1 MTLCSN
7 ILILE
12 FEMKCGFQETI
23 NTSYGGRA
31 TDISTRRQNLLQGK
45 PQTERIFEQGHLSA
59 KPAMDAGLVSSII
72 QVKDD
77 PNVPINMKWGKIRTM
92 LLEKG
97 LAWTSQE
104 APSAFLCHPSN
115 RGGLMLSWHDCHD
128 KGSSIVSLKQTQPS
142 CPKAWPSS

>member
-1 MTLCSN
+1 
-7 ILILE
+7 
-12 FEMKCGFQETI
+12 MKCVPR
-23 NTSYGGRA
+23 NHYCNASYGGRA
-31 TDISTRRQNLLQGK
+31 TDTSTRRQKLLQCI
-45 PQTERIFEQGHLSA
+45 PQAEQLLELCHVSA
-59 KPAMDAGLVSSII
+59 KPAMDAGLAASII

-77 PNVPINMKWGKIRTM
+77 PNAPINTTWGKIRTM

-128 KGSSIVSLKQTQPS
+128 KGSSIVALQLSAKLF
-142 CPKAWPSS
+142 CAAH